1 MRVQV
6 TLATGE
12 QDGPL
17 EAELR
22 AFRTRTE
29 VVFGDD
35 PTAGAVLVVA
45 TRPVAVELRG
55 RPAVALLAA
64 GVPAMI
70 PEDRVVR
77 FDPKAAGQGALFQA
91 LLAVPRAA
99 TAARLGEEVGPL
111 AIVALGYLLVKA
123 PR

>member
-1 MRVQV
+1 LRVQV

-22 AFRTRTE
+22 AFRTRAE
-29 VVFGDD
+29 LVFGDAPAAD
-35 PTAGAVLVVA
+35 AVLVVA
-45 TRPVAVELRG
+45 TRPVDLDLRG
-55 RPAVALLAA
+55 RPAVALLET

-77 FDPKAAGQGALFQA
+77 FDRQKRGQSALFEA

-123 PR
+123 P